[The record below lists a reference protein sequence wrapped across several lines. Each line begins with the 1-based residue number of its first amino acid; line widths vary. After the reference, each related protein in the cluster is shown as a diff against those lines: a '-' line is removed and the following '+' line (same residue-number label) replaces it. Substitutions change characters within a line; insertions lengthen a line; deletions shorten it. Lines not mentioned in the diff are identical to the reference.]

1 MQTGEHPSLLR
12 GWLSEQGES
21 WVLTEPSGATAPV
34 QDWLDPASVS
44 AFLEALE
51 QPFAT
56 MEARCRRADGWRW
69 YRLHLTRGAQGVELL
84 GMDTEA
90 EHALAAQNAMIH
102 AATRVGAWEFQ
113 IHPPELRWSEEVWHL
128 HDMEPHTGPV
138 SLDDARAMYAPHS
151 RELIAEAYRRCLLNG
166 QNCTLDV
173 EAQTPQGR
181 RVFLHVT
188 AEVVQE
194 GGVPVRLRGSVQD
207 VTSRQEVE
215 AALRES
221 EERLQ
226 MALSASDL
234 SFWEWNIPTD
244 QAMQDLSWLRKV
256 GWEGD
261 TPVQGII
268 HEILSRTF
276 PEDRPRFSR
285 ALTEHLEGRSPNFDV
300 EYRLVID
307 EEAGEWV
314 WLQSRG
320 KVVEWDAEG
329 RPLRMTG
336 TVQDISLLK
345 KVRDALEDME
355 GRWRTL
361 VMTSPDSILL
371 TDTKGFI
378 AFVNRQDLLSQ
389 SVGKHVAD
397 FVAPSSRNT
406 VHKAIQRVLTGE
418 PFVEYETETT
428 FSGRTSFW
436 LVRLVRVGD
445 QLMFVSR
452 DITERLEVDRALRES
467 EARHRTV
474 LEAAPDGIITADGK
488 GRILSFNQAAERMFG
503 FRREQAVSMTLSH
516 LLPDVPAGVLLS
528 GAGPLFGRRA
538 DGTRFPVELSAAEAR
553 VDQDLLHTVVVKDAT
568 ERQHEK
574 ARLMLTDR
582 LASLGMLSASVVH
595 ELSSPLT
602 AILTNI
608 GFLQGQALLNR
619 LGADPRGEEQALEE
633 CATAGG
639 QIRALLQ
646 DLRLF
651 SRMDAPVGATSDLA
665 RVVNWV
671 SRILR
676 LEVQRK
682 GRLIVK
688 VEPVPAVVGADLR
701 LGQVFTNLVV
711 NAVQAL
717 PVDRREQN
725 EIRIRVY
732 RRDADQVCVE
742 VVDNGQGIPKEMLSR
757 IFEPFFTTKPVGEG
771 TGLGLSI
778 CQDLVRACGG
788 SIEVESELGKGST
801 FRVLLPVALG
811 NLPVE
816 LPVLLVVD
824 PDPGISKA
832 LQRGLEG
839 RLRVVAEHDG
849 REALRK
855 IKGGNSFAGVLYDLG
870 TPGLGAQ
877 VFLEALSHLAP
888 ALAARCLFSASAWDA
903 EARLLADRVGAERI
917 LEKPYDVQN
926 LPNRLQ

>member
-1 MQTGEHPSLLR
+1 
-12 GWLSEQGES
+12 
-21 WVLTEPSGATAPV
+21 VDIGAIKIAER
-34 QDWLDPASVS
+34 A
-44 AFLEALE
+44 A
-51 QPFAT
+51 
-56 MEARCRRADGWRW
+56 ARSRA
-69 YRLHLTRGAQGVELL
+69 E
-84 GMDTEA
+84 
-90 EHALAAQNAMIH
+90 LAALIE
-102 AATRVGAWEFQ
+102 GA
-113 IHPPELRWSEEVWHL
+113 
-128 HDMEPHTGPV
+128 
-138 SLDDARAMYAPHS
+138 
-151 RELIAEAYRRCLLNG
+151 
-166 QNCTLDV
+166 
-173 EAQTPQGR
+173 
-181 RVFLHVT
+181 
-188 AEVVQE
+188 
-194 GGVPVRLRGSVQD
+194 
-207 VTSRQEVE
+207 
-215 AALRES
+215 
-221 EERLQ
+221 
-226 MALSASDL
+226 
-234 SFWEWNIPTD
+234 
-244 QAMQDLSWLRKV
+244 
-256 GWEGD
+256 
-261 TPVQGII
+261 
-268 HEILSRTF
+268 HE
-276 PEDRPRFSR
+276 
-285 ALTEHLEGRSPNFDV
+285 
-300 EYRLVID
+300 
-307 EEAGEWV
+307 
-314 WLQSRG
+314 
-320 KVVEWDAEG
+320 
-329 RPLRMTG
+329 
-336 TVQDISLLK
+336 
-345 KVRDALEDME
+345 
-355 GRWRTL
+355 
-361 VMTSPDSILL
+361 
-371 TDTKGFI
+371 
-378 AFVNRQDLLSQ
+378 
-389 SVGKHVAD
+389 
-397 FVAPSSRNT
+397 
-406 VHKAIQRVLTGE
+406 
-418 PFVEYETETT
+418 
-428 FSGRTSFW
+428 
-436 LVRLVRVGD
+436 
-445 QLMFVSR
+445 
-452 DITERLEVDRALRES
+452 
-467 EARHRTV
+467 
-474 LEAAPDGIITADGK
+474 GIITVGADH
-488 GRILSFNQAAERMFG
+488 RITIFNQAAERMFG

-619 LGADPRGEEQALEE
+619 LGADPRSEEQALEE

-742 VVDNGQGIPKEMLSR
+742 VVDNGQGIPKEMLNR

-855 IKGGNSFAGVLYDLG
+855 IKGGTHFAGVLYDLG

-888 ALAARCLFSASAWDA
+888 NLAARCLFSASAWDA

-917 LEKPYDVQN
+917 LEKPYDVQS
-926 LPNRLQ
+926 LPTRLQ